1 MGKSTVDLPDPLQ
14 QPAPEP
20 LAKAPPGG
28 VDDLLAQMAG
38 EEIDRLLAESELP
51 QEATSTLQPVSAP
64 LAAPASEPV
73 SAPAIE
79 APQAPVAEPIASASD
94 LDAAMTSAE
103 RTALDM
109 PQETAEADAEPSDPF
124 HTDDRDEP
132 SAEPGGLPI
141 YLKPLEWI
149 NAPLDSLPDGV
160 RDAVGK
166 IALLTF
172 FNAAAVLIYVF
183 VVRKL
188 R

>member
-20 LAKAPPGG
+20 LAQAPGG

-51 QEATSTLQPVSAP
+51 QDRATPAQPAAG
-64 LAAPASEPV
+64 LATAPAP
-73 SAPAIE
+73 APTPISSPP
-79 APQAPVAEPIASASD
+79 APPAVHASAAD
-94 LDAAMTSAE
+94 LDAAMTTEE
-103 RTALDM
+103 RAALEM
-109 PQETAEADAEPSDPF
+109 PQELPAEEPPAADPF
-124 HTDDRDEP
+124 HVDEP
-132 SAEPGGLPI
+132 DETVAEVGGLPL
-141 YLKPLEWI
+141 YLKPLEWL
-149 NAPLDSLPDGV
+149 NAPLESLPEGA

-183 VVRKL
+183 VARKL
-188 R
+188 HH